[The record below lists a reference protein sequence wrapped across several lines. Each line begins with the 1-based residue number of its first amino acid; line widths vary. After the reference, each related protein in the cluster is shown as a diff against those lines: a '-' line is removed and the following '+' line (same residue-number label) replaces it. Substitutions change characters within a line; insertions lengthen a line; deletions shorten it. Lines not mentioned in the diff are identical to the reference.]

1 MSRTLLRTIRWILVL
16 HILGAPWVEGMLHP
30 AVAAPLR
37 SFHDDVN
44 GAVKVALG
52 LEAIESVNNA
62 GSAHLRGLPN
72 RVPLFGDVNR
82 RLFGSV
88 NG

>member
-1 MSRTLLRTIRWILVL
+1 MRTIRWILVL

-44 GAVKVALG
+44 GAVKIALG
-52 LEAIESVNNA
+52 YQSIDGLGTHAAA
-62 GSAHLRGLPN
+62 GARSLPN

-82 RLFGSV
+82 RIAQGIS
-88 NG
+88 G